1 MIQPL
6 HTLTDEELVAATTK
20 TLDEYQQDA
29 AQFWGGTQHHDV
41 SQNINALLRNIRGE
55 PPFELLD
62 FGCGPGRDL
71 LALMQLGHHP
81 IGVDGCQA
89 FVEMATEQTGC
100 DVWHQDFLNLH
111 LPDCAFDGI
120 FANASMFHIPT
131 QELHRVLRQLY
142 ACLKPDGVLF
152 CSNPRGPDIERFTGG
167 RYGAFLEWQTWR
179 AYLLGAGFFE
189 LEHYYRPQGRP
200 RAEQPW
206 LATLWRRPPFSG
218 SPSREPSWRLN
229 PG

>member
-1 MIQPL
+1 MKPL
-6 HTLTDEELVAATTK
+6 QFLTNRQLTTASNK
-20 TLDEYQQDA
+20 TLNDYQQGA
-29 AQFWGGTQHHDV
+29 TQFWEGTRHHDV
-41 SQNINALLRNIRGE
+41 SQNIDALLRNIRSE
-55 PPFELLD
+55 PPFKILD

-71 LALMQLGHHP
+71 LTLTKLGHHP
-81 IGVDGCQA
+81 TGIDGCQA
-89 FVEMATEQTGC
+89 FVEMAKEKTGC

-111 LPDCAFDGI
+111 LPDSTFDGI

-167 RYGAFLEWQTWR
+167 RYGTFLERETWC
-179 AYLLGAGFFE
+179 AYLLGAGFSE

-200 RAEQPW
+200 RTEQPW
-206 LATLWRRPPFSG
+206 LATLWRRSILTECSSVEFV
-218 SPSREPSWRLN
+218 
-229 PG
+229 